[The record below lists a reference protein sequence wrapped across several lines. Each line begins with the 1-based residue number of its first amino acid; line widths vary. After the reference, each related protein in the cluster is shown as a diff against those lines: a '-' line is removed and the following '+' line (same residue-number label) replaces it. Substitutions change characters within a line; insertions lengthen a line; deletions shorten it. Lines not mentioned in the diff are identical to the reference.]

1 MIRFERYFCAFYIN
15 SKRNELTTWT
25 VNKSFISLNAFFVL
39 GSIANLKH
47 SWNTD
52 LGQKRRFLMNTEKLL
67 KPNLIGA

>member
-15 SKRNELTTWT
+15 LKRNELTTWT

-52 LGQKRRFLMNTEKLL
+52 LGQKRRFLMNKEKLL